1 MTKHISATTPMLAS
15 NIGRVRRAGTSD
27 PALALAAMVAL
38 AFLAV
43 ASQTLR
49 LALVGAP
56 VGARVQLA
64 EPLVRIYARPDI
76 VDRKGQLLATDL
88 QFHSLFADPVLVIDP
103 DEASEKLA
111 EVLPDLVQRE
121 LRAALAD
128 RSRRFVWIRRGLPP
142 ATAQRIHDLGLP
154 GLAFRTEPRR
164 VYPQGRLAGH
174 VLGAVSIDNR
184 GLGGIEKHIDDV
196 LGLETGYSSDF
207 SRPPV
212 TLTLDLG
219 AQHAL
224 DEELSLA
231 LARYGASGAAG
242 VIMDART
249 GAVLAASTLPDVD
262 PGRPGE
268 ALLADRI
275 DRLAASTFELGSVLK
290 IFTVAMALEEKIATP
305 ATVIDVRV
313 PLELG
318 RWTIRDL
325 VPSGRPLTVRE
336 ILVQSSNIGVAQ
348 LALRAGAQRQRA
360 FLARLGLTEPMRW
373 EAGTLGTPKLP
384 ARWGEV
390 EVATISYGHGIAV
403 SPLQLVAAAAPI
415 FNGGRRVRPHA
426 VETLPGV
433 VPAASH
439 PERVLSEETS
449 DRMRDILR
457 RAVSSANGTGR
468 RADAVGFD
476 VGGKTGTAEMASE
489 GRYAARSVIAS
500 FLAAFPISAPRYLVL
515 VTLIEPRSDAQAGGR
530 ITAGVNAAP
539 IAARVIAR
547 TGPLLGVVPK

>member
-1 MTKHISATTPMLAS
+1 MTTSATATS
-15 NIGRVRRAGTSD
+15 FNGGRRRRAGGTD
-27 PALALAAMVAL
+27 PVLALAGLVAL

-43 ASQTLR
+43 GLQTLR
-49 LALVGAP
+49 LALLGAP
-56 VGARVQLA
+56 GGPRMQLA
-64 EPLVRIYARPDI
+64 EPLVRIYSRPDI

-88 QFHSLFADPVLVIDP
+88 QFHSLFADPALVIDP

-111 EVLPDLVQRE
+111 EVLPDLSQRD
-121 LRAALAD
+121 LRATLAD

-174 VLGAVSIDNR
+174 VLGGVSIDNR
-184 GLGGIEKHIDDV
+184 GLSGLEKHIDEA

-219 AQHAL
+219 AQHGL

-231 LARYGASGAAG
+231 LAQYGASGAAG
-242 VIMDART
+242 VIMDAAT

-275 DRLAASTFELGSVLK
+275 DRLAAGTFELGSVLK
-290 IFTVAMALEEKIATP
+290 IFTVAMALEDRIATP
-305 ATVIDVRV
+305 ATVMDVRA
-313 PLELG
+313 PLEIG

-325 VPSGRPLTVRE
+325 VPSGRPLTMRE
-336 ILVQSSNIGVAQ
+336 VLVQSSNIGVAQ

-373 EAGTLGTPKLP
+373 EAGALGTPRLP
-384 ARWGEV
+384 ARWGEI

-403 SPLQLVAAAAPI
+403 SPLQLVAASAPI
-415 FNGGRRVRPHA
+415 FNGGMRVRPHT
-426 VETLPGV
+426 VETLPGI
-433 VPAASH
+433 VPVASAA
-439 PERVLSEETS
+439 ERVLSEQTS
-449 DRMRDILR
+449 VQMREMLR
-457 RAVSSANGTGR
+457 RAVTGVNGTGR
-468 RADAVGFD
+468 RAEVAGFE
-476 VGGKTGTAEMASE
+476 VGGKTGTAEMAVRGGYE
-489 GRYAARSVIAS
+489 ARSVVAS
-500 FLAAFPISAPRYLVL
+500 FLGAFPISAPRYLVL
-515 VTLIEPRSDAQAGGR
+515 VTLIEPRHDASAGGR

-547 TGPLLGVVPK
+547 TGPLLGVVPR